1 LNSIVFNNIKYSIS
15 KKDEFDLDWLPGVF
29 KPNLTTELLIKAVSS
44 KIMSTSK
51 VLELGCGTGI
61 VGLALNA
68 EGIISQPIY
77 ASDLSEAATNCS
89 KSNFSK
95 YGCDAEV
102 RKGSLFDPW
111 AEYKFD
117 VVVDDISGISEEVAK
132 ISPWFQGVPCQT
144 GKNGTNLTIEIIEKA
159 SKYLTENGFL
169 FFPVLSLSDSK
180 SILQVARE
188 NFKNIERVA
197 HKEWPLPDELKSHID
212 TLKIL
217 RDEGSI
223 DLNEKFGMF
232 ICYTDVYCVSDPF

>member
-1 LNSIVFNNIKYSIS
+1 MNSIVFNNIKYSIS

-44 KIMSTSK
+44 KIMRTSK

-68 EGIISQPIY
+68 EGMISQPIY

-217 RDEGSI
+217 SDEGSI

>member
-1 LNSIVFNNIKYSIS
+1 MNSIVFNNIKYSIS

-44 KIMSTSK
+44 KIMRTSK

-68 EGIISQPIY
+68 EGMISQPIY

-159 SKYLTENGFL
+159 SKYLTENGLL
-169 FFPVLSLSDSK
+169 FFPVLSLSDSN
-180 SILQVARE
+180 SILQVAKE
-188 NFKNIERVA
+188 NFKNIEKVA

-232 ICYTDVYCVSDPF
+232 ICYTDVYCVRDPF

>member
-1 LNSIVFNNIKYSIS
+1 MNSIVFNNIKYSIS

-44 KIMSTSK
+44 KIIRTSK

-159 SKYLTENGFL
+159 SKYLTENGLL
-169 FFPVLSLSDSK
+169 FFPVLSLSDSN
-180 SILQVARE
+180 SILQVAKE

-197 HKEWPLPDELKSHID
+197 HKDWPLPDELKSHID

>member
-1 LNSIVFNNIKYSIS
+1 MNSIVFNNIKYSIS

-44 KIMSTSK
+44 KIMRTSK

-159 SKYLTENGFL
+159 SKYLTENGLL
-169 FFPVLSLSDSK
+169 FFPVLSLSDSN
-180 SILQVARE
+180 SILQVAKE

-197 HKEWPLPDELKSHID
+197 HKEWPLPNELKNHID

>member
-44 KIMSTSK
+44 KIMRTSK

-68 EGIISQPIY
+68 EGMISQPIY

-159 SKYLTENGFL
+159 SKYLTENGLL
-169 FFPVLSLSDSK
+169 FFPVLSLSDSN
-180 SILQVARE
+180 SILQVAKE
-188 NFKNIERVA
+188 NFKNIEKVA

-232 ICYTDVYCVSDPF
+232 ICYTDVYCVRDPF

>member
-1 LNSIVFNNIKYSIS
+1 MNSIFFNNIKYSIS

-44 KIMSTSK
+44 KIIRTSK

-159 SKYLTENGFL
+159 SKYLTENGLL
-169 FFPVLSLSDSK
+169 FFPVLSLSDSN
-180 SILQVARE
+180 SILQVAKE

-197 HKEWPLPDELKSHID
+197 HKDWPLPDELKSHID

>member
-1 LNSIVFNNIKYSIS
+1 MNSIVFNNIKYSIS

-44 KIMSTSK
+44 KIMRTSK

-197 HKEWPLPDELKSHID
+197 HKEWPLPNELKNHID

>member
-1 LNSIVFNNIKYSIS
+1 MNSIVFNNIKYSIS

-44 KIMSTSK
+44 KIMRTSK

-169 FFPVLSLSDSK
+169 FFPVLSLSDSN
-180 SILQVARE
+180 SILQVAKE

>member
-1 LNSIVFNNIKYSIS
+1 
-15 KKDEFDLDWLPGVF
+15 
-29 KPNLTTELLIKAVSS
+29 
-44 KIMSTSK
+44 M
-51 VLELGCGTGI
+51 GCGTGI

-159 SKYLTENGFL
+159 SKYLTENGLL
-169 FFPVLSLSDSK
+169 FFPVLSLSDSN
-180 SILQVARE
+180 SILQVAKE

-197 HKEWPLPDELKSHID
+197 HKDWPLPDELKSHID

>member
-1 LNSIVFNNIKYSIS
+1 MNSIVFNNIKYSIS

-44 KIMSTSK
+44 KIMRTSK

-197 HKEWPLPDELKSHID
+197 HKEWPLPDELKNHID

>member
-44 KIMSTSK
+44 KIMRTSK

-197 HKEWPLPDELKSHID
+197 HKEWPLPNELKNHID

>member
-1 LNSIVFNNIKYSIS
+1 LNSGVFKNIKYSIS
-15 KKDEFDLDWLPGVF
+15 NKDEFDLNWLPGVF
-29 KPNLTTELLIKAVSS
+29 KPNLTTELLIKAVRS
-44 KIMSTSK
+44 KISSTSK

-68 EGIISQPIY
+68 EGIVSQPIY
-77 ASDLSEAATNCS
+77 ASDLSKAATDCS

-95 YGCDAEV
+95 YGCDAV
-102 RKGSLFDPW
+102 VKNGSLFDPW
-111 AEYKFD
+111 AECKFD

-144 GKNGTNLTIEIIEKA
+144 GRNGTNLTIEIIEKA
-159 SKYLTENGFL
+159 SRYLTENGLL
-169 FFPVLSLSDSK
+169 FFPVLSLSDSN
-180 SILQVARE
+180 SILQAAKE

-217 RDEGSI
+217 KNEGSI

-232 ICYTDVYCVSDPF
+232 ICYTDIYYVSNPF

>member
-1 LNSIVFNNIKYSIS
+1 MNSIVFNNIKYSIS

-44 KIMSTSK
+44 KIMRTSK

-159 SKYLTENGFL
+159 SKYLTENGLL
-169 FFPVLSLSDSK
+169 FFPVLSLSDSN
-180 SILQVARE
+180 SILQVAKE

-197 HKEWPLPDELKSHID
+197 HKEWPLPNELKSHID

>member
-1 LNSIVFNNIKYSIS
+1 MNSIVFNNIKYSIS

-44 KIMSTSK
+44 KVMSSSK

-68 EGIISQPIY
+68 EGIVAQPIY

-102 RKGSLFDPW
+102 RNGSLFDPW
-111 AEYKFD
+111 AEYQFD

-159 SKYLTENGFL
+159 SKYLSAKCFL
-169 FFPVLSLSDSK
+169 LIKKSGSFF
-180 SILQVARE
+180 
-188 NFKNIERVA
+188 N
-197 HKEWPLPDELKSHID
+197 
-212 TLKIL
+212 
-217 RDEGSI
+217 
-223 DLNEKFGMF
+223 
-232 ICYTDVYCVSDPF
+232 

>member
-44 KIMSTSK
+44 KIMRTSK

-197 HKEWPLPDELKSHID
+197 HKEWPLPDELKNHID

>member
-1 LNSIVFNNIKYSIS
+1 MNSIVFNNIKYSIS

-44 KIMSTSK
+44 KIMRTSK

-169 FFPVLSLSDSK
+169 FFPVLSLSDSN
-180 SILQVARE
+180 SILQVAKE

-197 HKEWPLPDELKSHID
+197 HKEWPLPNELKSHID

>member
-1 LNSIVFNNIKYSIS
+1 MNSIFFDNIKYSIS
-15 KKDEFDLDWLPGVF
+15 NKDEFDLDWLPGVF

-44 KIMSTSK
+44 KVMSSSK

-68 EGIISQPIY
+68 EGIIAQPIY

-159 SKYLTENGFL
+159 SKYLTENGLL

>member
-1 LNSIVFNNIKYSIS
+1 MNSIVFNNIKYSIS

-44 KIMSTSK
+44 KIMRTSK

-111 AEYKFD
+111 AKYKFD

-159 SKYLTENGFL
+159 SKYLTENGLL
-169 FFPVLSLSDSK
+169 FFPVLSLSDSN
-180 SILQVARE
+180 SILQVAKE

-197 HKEWPLPDELKSHID
+197 HKDWPLPDELKSHID

>member
-1 LNSIVFNNIKYSIS
+1 MNSIVFNNIKYSIS